1 MDNNLIIKIND
12 LKTYFPMKKGLFK
25 PRAYLRANDGVSF
38 AIRRGE
44 TFGLV
49 GESGCGKSTL
59 GRAILGLYPPTS
71 GQVLYT
77 VDGVEKNLTALSPK
91 QMRPLRSDLQ
101 MIFQDPY
108 SSLNPRMT
116 VGQIIAE
123 GVATHGYYKKGSDAM
138 RRYVLEIM
146 EKCGLQSY
154 TFHRYPHQF
163 SGGQRQ
169 RVSIARALAVKPKFV
184 VCDECVSALDVSIQ
198 AQILNLLSDL
208 KEKEGL
214 TYLFI
219 SHDLSVVR
227 HIADRIAV
235 MYLGKIMETGDA
247 KTVFEN
253 PRHPYT
259 MALISA
265 SPSFL
270 DGKGGAIAMDGEIP
284 SPLCPPK
291 GCPFASRCFMAQDK
305 CHHVPAPV
313 VCVGEGHDVAC
324 HFAEVDTDE
333 KRALAYQ
340 NRATNKA

>member
-1 MDNNLIIKIND
+1 
-12 LKTYFPMKKGLFK
+12 
-25 PRAYLRANDGVSF
+25 
-38 AIRRGE
+38 
-44 TFGLV
+44 
-49 GESGCGKSTL
+49 
-59 GRAILGLYPPTS
+59 
-71 GQVLYT
+71 
-77 VDGVEKNLTALSPK
+77 
-91 QMRPLRSDLQ
+91 
-101 MIFQDPY
+101 
-108 SSLNPRMT
+108 
-116 VGQIIAE
+116 
-123 GVATHGYYKKGSDAM
+123 
-138 RRYVLEIM
+138 
-146 EKCGLQSY
+146 
-154 TFHRYPHQF
+154 
-163 SGGQRQ
+163 
-169 RVSIARALAVKPKFV
+169 
-184 VCDECVSALDVSIQ
+184 
-198 AQILNLLSDL
+198 
-208 KEKEGL
+208 
-214 TYLFI
+214 
-219 SHDLSVVR
+219 LSVVR

-284 SPLCPPK
+284 SPLSPPK
-291 GCPFASRCFMAQDK
+291 RCPFASRCFMAQDK